1 MKNRNIL
8 ARRQFLQESAAILG
22 TTSLLAETG
31 VSWAEA
37 GESNT
42 GSQSTPAVPGQG
54 RLIVS
59 LDGRWQIADS
69 LAADDIPQ
77 AFEHTGPVPGMA
89 NLATP
94 PFPDVDAYL
103 SAESILDRRDFKM
116 QPESEIAQLVPGPRQ
131 KRNYF
136 WYQKTFKVPSKK
148 EVAILKINKAQF
160 STAVWLNGKK
170 IGDHYSCFTAGYFD
184 LTAAMNWEGEN
195 LLLVRIGAH
204 PDVVP
209 PGVPTGIDFE
219 KNRWTSGIYD
229 RVSLFLSDNP
239 VIETLQVAPR
249 INPREIV
256 VQTKIKNHG
265 GSRSFTLQ
273 YHVEEWKSQRQVAES
288 KPQSL
293 SLGAGEER
301 TVTETIPLP
310 NASLW
315 SPESPFLYKLT
326 ASTGG
331 DSFSTR
337 FGVREFRFDTATKR
351 AFLNG
356 KVYFMRGSNIT
367 LHRFFDDP
375 QCGALPWDEAWL
387 RKLLV
392 DIPKHM
398 NWNSFRFCIGPV
410 PDQWLDLADEAGLLI
425 QNEYFIWTLGQG
437 QEKRWSKDELIREY
451 KEWMRDN
458 WNHPS
463 VAIWD
468 ATNETVADIFGD
480 EIIPAVRSLDLSDRP
495 WENSW
500 NVPCGPN
507 DPAECH
513 PYLFICEP
521 GQPPKFQMTD
531 LEKMSGA
538 ETPSDSGVLTTAH
551 ARILN
556 EYGWLWLLRDGTPT
570 NVSIE
575 VYNQILGPNATGE
588 QRLEL
593 NAYLLGGLT
602 EFWRAHRNFAGVLH
616 FVYLSSNYPGVYTA
630 DHFKDIQHLVLD
642 PHFEDYMRQAFKPLG
657 VYINFWQP
665 RVEAGAKRRL
675 SVMMIN
681 DEYRETKGSLTL
693 SLEGENGK
701 EALRRELAFAI
712 PALGQQTYRF
722 DLVIPDAPGDYLLKA
737 AAYRA
742 GREDRDPTL
751 SRRKVSIVNKLS

>member
-1 MKNRNIL
+1 MNKRKAL
-8 ARRQFLQESAAILG
+8 VRRQFFKESAAILG
-22 TTSLLAETG
+22 TSSLLAETG
-31 VSWAEA
+31 VSWAA
-37 GESNT
+37 VVESNAAP
-42 GSQSTPAVPGQG
+42 QSMSSVPGQG
-54 RLIVS
+54 RLTVS
-59 LDGRWQIADS
+59 LDGSWQVADS
-69 LAADDIPQ
+69 IAADDIPK
-77 AFEHTGPVPGMA
+77 AFEHSGPVPGMA

-103 SAESILDRRDFKM
+103 SAENILDRRDFKM
-116 QPESEIAQLVPGPRQ
+116 QPESGIAKLTPGPKQ

-136 WYQKTFKVPSKK
+136 WYQKTFKVPAKK

-160 STAVWLNGKK
+160 GTVIWLNGKK
-170 IGDHYSCFTAGYFD
+170 IGEHYSCFTAGYFD
-184 LTAAMNWEGEN
+184 LTKVLNWEGEN
-195 LLLVRIGAH
+195 RLLVRIGAH

-209 PGVPTGIDFE
+209 TGVPTGIDFE
-219 KNRWTSGIYD
+219 KNRWTPGIYD

-256 VQTKIKNHG
+256 VQTRIKNYG
-265 GSRSFTLQ
+265 GSRSFALQ
-273 YHVEEWKSQRQVAES
+273 HTVQEWKGQRRVAES

-293 SLGAGEER
+293 SLGAGEEK

-310 NASLW
+310 EAKLW
-315 SPESPFLYKLT
+315 SPENPFLYQLT
-326 ASTGG
+326 TSTGG

-356 KVYFMRGSNIT
+356 KVYFMRGSNVT

-375 QCGALPWDEAWL
+375 QCQALPWDETWL
-387 RKLLV
+387 RNLLI

-437 QEKRWSKDELIREY
+437 QEKHWSKDELIQEY

-468 ATNETVADIFGD
+468 ATNETVADVFGD
-480 EIIPAVRSLDLSDRP
+480 EIIPAVRSLDLSNRP

-500 NVPCGPN
+500 NVPSGPN

-513 PYLFICEP
+513 PYLFACSP
-521 GQPPKFQMTD
+521 GEPPKFRMTD

-575 VYNQILGPNATGE
+575 VYNQLLGPNATGE

-593 NAYLLGGLT
+593 NGYLLGGLT
-602 EFWRAHRNFAGVLH
+602 EFWRAHRNFAAVLH

-630 DHFKDIQHLVLD
+630 DHFKDIQNLILD
-642 PHFEDYMRQAFKPLG
+642 PHFENYVRQAFKPLG

-665 RVEAGAKRRL
+665 TLEAGSKHRL
-675 SVMMIN
+675 FVMMIN
-681 DEYRETKGSLTL
+681 DEYTEAKGSLAL
-693 SLEGENGK
+693 SLEGEDGK
-701 EALRRELAFAI
+701 EALSHELPFSI
-712 PALGQQTYRF
+712 SPLGQQTYRF
-722 DLVIPDAPGDYLLKA
+722 DLVVPESPGNYLLKA
-737 AAYRA
+737 AAYRK
-742 GREDRDPTL
+742 GKEDRDPTL
-751 SRRKVSIVNKLS
+751 GRRKVSIVNKSS

>member
-1 MKNRNIL
+1 MSNRKTL

-22 TTSLLAETG
+22 TGYLLDGTGISLAASGHASASPQGLPSAP
-31 VSWAEA
+31 
-37 GESNT
+37 GE
-42 GSQSTPAVPGQG
+42 G
-54 RLIVS
+54 RLTVS
-59 LDGRWQIADS
+59 LDGIWQIADS
-69 LAADDIPQ
+69 VLPDDIPV
-77 AFEHTGPVPGMA
+77 AYEHTGPVPGMA

-116 QPESEIAQLVPGPRQ
+116 QPESELAKLVPGPKQ
-131 KRNYF
+131 KRNHL
-136 WYQKTFKVPSKK
+136 WYRKSFRAPAKK

-160 STAVWLNGKK
+160 GTGVWLNGKK
-170 IGDHYSCFTAGYFD
+170 IGDHYSCFTAGYFN
-184 LTAAMNWEGEN
+184 LTGAMNWEGEN

-209 PGVPTGIDFE
+209 PGIPTGIDFE
-219 KNRWTSGIYD
+219 KNRWTPGIYD
-229 RVSLFLSDNP
+229 RISLLLSDNP
-239 VIETLQVAPR
+239 VIETLQVSPR

-256 VQTKIKNHG
+256 VQTKIRNYG

-273 YHVEEWKSQRQVAES
+273 HQVEEWKSQRHVAES

-301 TVTETIPLP
+301 TVTETISLP
-310 NASLW
+310 DAMLW
-315 SPESPFLYKLT
+315 SPENPVLYKLT

-375 QCGALPWDEAWL
+375 QCQALPWDETWL
-387 RKLLV
+387 RKLLI

-425 QNEYFIWTLGQG
+425 QNEYFVWTLGQG

-468 ATNETVADIFGD
+468 ATNETVADVFGD

-500 NVPCGPN
+500 NVPSGPN

-513 PYLFICEP
+513 PYLFISTP

-538 ETPSDSGVLTTAH
+538 ETPADSGVLTTAH

-593 NAYLLGGLT
+593 NAYLLAGLT

-630 DHFKDIQHLVLD
+630 DHFKDIQNLVLD

-665 RVEAGAKRRL
+665 TLEAGSKHRFF
-675 SVMMIN
+675 VMMIN
-681 DEYRETKGSLTL
+681 DQYSEAQGNLRL
-693 SLEGENGK
+693 SLEGEGDT
-701 EALRRELAFAI
+701 EIFRRDLPFAI
-712 PALGQQTYRF
+712 PELGQQTYKF
-722 DLVIPDAPGDYLLKA
+722 DVVIPDAPGKCLLRA
-737 AAYRA
+737 AAYRN
-742 GREDRDPTL
+742 GEEQQGPTL
-751 SRRKVSIVNKLS
+751 SRRKVSIVTKS

>member
-1 MKNRNIL
+1 MNKRKAL

-22 TTSLLAETG
+22 TSSLLAETG
-31 VSWAEA
+31 VSWAA
-37 GESNT
+37 VGESNAAP
-42 GSQSTPAVPGQG
+42 QSMPSVPGQG
-54 RLIVS
+54 RLTVS
-59 LDGRWQIADS
+59 LDGSWQIADS
-69 LAADDIPQ
+69 VAVDDIPK
-77 AFEHTGPVPGMA
+77 AFEHSGPVPGMA

-103 SAESILDRRDFKM
+103 SAENILDRREFKM
-116 QPESEIAQLVPGPRQ
+116 QPESEIAKLIPGPKQR
-131 KRNYF
+131 RNYF
-136 WYQKTFKVPSKK
+136 WYQKTFKVPARK

-160 STAVWLNGKK
+160 GTAVWLNGKK
-170 IGDHYSCFTAGYFD
+170 IGEHYSCFTAGYFD
-184 LTAAMNWEGEN
+184 LTKFLNWDGEN
-195 LLLVRIGAH
+195 RLLVRIGAH

-209 PGVPTGIDFE
+209 TGVPTGIDFE
-219 KNRWTSGIYD
+219 KNRWTPGIYD

-256 VQTKIKNHG
+256 VQTKIKNYG
-265 GSRSFTLQ
+265 GSRSFNLQ
-273 YHVEEWKSQRQVAES
+273 HTVEEWKGQRRVAES

-293 SLGAGEER
+293 SLGAGEEK

-310 NASLW
+310 DARLW
-315 SPESPFLYKLT
+315 SPENPFLYKLA
-326 ASTGG
+326 ASTVG

-375 QCGALPWDEAWL
+375 QCQALPWDEAWL
-387 RKLLV
+387 RKLLI
-392 DIPKHM
+392 DIPKRM

-437 QEKRWSKDELIREY
+437 QEKRWSKDELIQEY

-468 ATNETVADIFGD
+468 ATNETVADVFGD

-500 NVPCGPN
+500 NVPSGPN

-513 PYLFICEP
+513 PYLFICWP
-521 GQPPKFQMTD
+521 GRLPRFQMAD
-531 LEKMSGA
+531 LENMSGA
-538 ETPSDSGVLTTAH
+538 ETPSDAGVLTTAH

-630 DHFKDIQHLVLD
+630 DHFKDIQKLVLD
-642 PHFEDYMRQAFKPLG
+642 PHFENYMRQAFKPLG

-665 RVEAGAKRRL
+665 TLEAGAQRRF

-681 DEYRETKGSLTL
+681 DEHAEARGNLVL
-693 SLEGENGK
+693 SLEGEDGK
-701 EALRRELAFAI
+701 EALRRESTFAI
-712 PALGQQTYRF
+712 PPLGQQTYKF
-722 DLVIPDAPGDYLLKA
+722 ELVIPNLQGKCLLKA
-737 AAYRA
+737 AAYRQGKA
-742 GREDRDPTL
+742 DRDPTL
-751 SRRKVSIVNKLS
+751 SRRNVAIVTKS

>member
-1 MKNRNIL
+1 MSNRKTL

-22 TTSLLAETG
+22 TGYLLDGTGISLAASGHASASPQGLPSAP
-31 VSWAEA
+31 
-37 GESNT
+37 GE
-42 GSQSTPAVPGQG
+42 G
-54 RLIVS
+54 RLTVS
-59 LDGRWQIADS
+59 LDGIWQIADS
-69 LAADDIPQ
+69 VLPDDIPV
-77 AFEHTGPVPGMA
+77 AYEHTGPVPGMA

-116 QPESEIAQLVPGPRQ
+116 QPESELAKLVPGSKQ
-131 KRNYF
+131 KRNHL
-136 WYQKTFKVPSKK
+136 WYRKSFRAPAKK

-160 STAVWLNGKK
+160 GTGVWLNGKK
-170 IGDHYSCFTAGYFD
+170 IGDHYSCFTAGYFN
-184 LTAAMNWEGEN
+184 LTGAMNWEGEN

-209 PGVPTGIDFE
+209 PGIPTGIDFE
-219 KNRWTSGIYD
+219 KNRWTPGIYD
-229 RVSLFLSDNP
+229 RISLLLSDNP
-239 VIETLQVAPR
+239 VIETLQVSPR

-256 VQTKIKNHG
+256 VQTKIRNYG

-273 YHVEEWKSQRQVAES
+273 HQVEEWKSQRHVAES

-301 TVTETIPLP
+301 TVTETISLP
-310 NASLW
+310 DAMLW
-315 SPESPFLYKLT
+315 SPENPVLYKLT

-375 QCGALPWDEAWL
+375 QCQALPWDETWL
-387 RKLLV
+387 RKLLI

-425 QNEYFIWTLGQG
+425 QNEYFVWTLGQG

-468 ATNETVADIFGD
+468 ATNETVADVFGD

-500 NVPCGPN
+500 NVPSGPN

-513 PYLFICEP
+513 PYLFISTP

-538 ETPSDSGVLTTAH
+538 ETPADSGVLTTAH

-593 NAYLLGGLT
+593 NAYLLAGLT

-630 DHFKDIQHLVLD
+630 DHFKDIQNLVLD

-665 RVEAGAKRRL
+665 TLEAGSKHRFF
-675 SVMMIN
+675 VMMIN
-681 DEYRETKGSLTL
+681 DQYSEAQGNLRL
-693 SLEGENGK
+693 SLEGEGDT
-701 EALRRELAFAI
+701 EIFRRDLPFAI
-712 PALGQQTYRF
+712 PELGQQTYKF
-722 DLVIPDAPGDYLLKA
+722 DVVIPDAPGKCLLRA
-737 AAYRA
+737 AAYRN
-742 GREDRDPTL
+742 GEEQQGPTL
-751 SRRKVSIVNKLS
+751 SRRKVSIVTKS